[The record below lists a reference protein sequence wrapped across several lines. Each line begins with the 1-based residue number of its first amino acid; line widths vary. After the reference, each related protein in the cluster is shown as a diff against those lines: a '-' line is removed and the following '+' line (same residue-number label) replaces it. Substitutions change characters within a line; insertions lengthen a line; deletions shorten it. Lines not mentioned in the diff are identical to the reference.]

1 MRFFYSNVLI
11 NEELIIFQKNF
22 IFKIMKKILI
32 LNCALLYIA
41 LSISCN
47 QSAENKNTNIKGS
60 DSTFRLGSAAQI
72 TIATNDIDKSKVF
85 YELLGFKQVQEIP
98 SGIQMSDESV
108 LIMLQKSDN
117 KFIRISY
124 FDSNADKIADEVEKQ
139 GNHFI
144 VKNEN
149 TGFFTRSI
157 FSTPDGIEV
166 SLVKMD
172 PSNIYKPKGKNGM
185 NMSDAERK
193 DAKNYPNA
201 MCGAFGELSIP
212 VANFDS
218 SYAYWKKL
226 GFNGT
231 KYTEP
236 YPWAVMTDG
245 FLSIGLHQQTQF
257 TYQAITFFA
266 PDMQQRIDKLISLG
280 LTVTEFMAPGN
291 GVVVSPEGTHIF
303 LFGM

>member
-1 MRFFYSNVLI
+1 
-11 NEELIIFQKNF
+11 
-22 IFKIMKKILI
+22 MKKNLI
-32 LNCALLYIA
+32 PVCALLFMYVFT
-41 LSISCN
+41 SCN
-47 QSAENKNTNIKGS
+47 QSAENKTENKN
-60 DSTFRLGSAAQI
+60 DSTSAFHLGSAAQI
-72 TIATNDIDKSKVF
+72 TIATSDIKKSKAF

-108 LIMLQKSDN
+108 LIMLQKSDK

-124 FDSNADKIADEVEKQ
+124 FDSNSDKIADEVEKQ

-157 FSTPDGIEV
+157 FSTPDNIEV

-185 NMSDAERK
+185 SMNDAERK
-193 DAKNYPNA
+193 DAKNYPNPA
-201 MCGAFGELSIP
+201 CGTFGELSLP
-212 VANFDS
+212 VVNFDS

-226 GFNGT
+226 GFTGT

-236 YPWAVMTDG
+236 YPWSVMTDG
-245 FLSIGLHQQTQF
+245 LFSIGLHQQTQF
-257 TYQAITFFA
+257 TYPAITFFA
-266 PDMQQRIDKLISLG
+266 PDMQQKIDKLKSLG
-280 LTVTEFMAPGN
+280 LSVTEFMGPAN
-291 GVVVSPEGTHIF
+291 VVAVSPEGVHIF
-303 LFGM
+303 LFTM